1 MTNKNQLIEKLH
13 YNWYLK
19 LLCLLAAILIYIFYK
34 SSLVESKNFVVPLN
48 IVENGSVVC
57 VDGLSENIKIVIKAD
72 SEHIAL
78 IRASDISASIDITN
92 VTKTGL
98 ISVPVKLSVP
108 DEYYTFDPFEIRAE
122 PENLKIN
129 IEKKITAS
137 KKVKPLIAG
146 EPAYGFEV
154 SDITVIPEF
163 VEVAGTESLINAT
176 DFINT
181 TAINVTDKSS
191 KFTVDANIVEVNKQI
206 SILNKGPFKVT
217 VDFAVQTM
225 EKTIDNLKVY
235 VTGLWPDLK
244 ITSVLPSVTAKVEGS
259 VSLLE
264 KYNPGRNS
272 IVVDLSG
279 ITEPGT
285 YDLPVKSYFPDAF
298 AVKSISPETISVT
311 ISQIKDNPVV
321 NNTESEK
328 IEDNKKEESIE
339 NSNEAEPVV
348 MENQ

>member
-48 IVENGSVVC
+48 IIENGSVVC
-57 VDGLSENIKIVIKAD
+57 VDGLSDNIKIVIKAD
-72 SEHIAL
+72 SDHIAL
-78 IRASDISASIDITN
+78 IRASDINASIDITN

-146 EPAYGFEV
+146 EPSYGFEV
-154 SDITVIPEF
+154 AEITVVPEF

-225 EKTIDNLKVY
+225 EKAIDNLKIY

-244 ITSVLPSVTAKVEGS
+244 ITSVLPPVTAKVEGS

-311 ISQIKDNPVV
+311 ISQIKENPAI
-321 NNTESEK
+321 NNKETEK
-328 IEDNKKEESIE
+328 IEEKTIEESTEDTIE
-339 NSNEAEPVV
+339 SDSVV
-348 MENQ
+348 MESQ